1 MDRTGTKMEENS
13 QLIINA
19 AIKKG
24 QLILQKADEKADAI
38 ITEAKMKAASEAE
51 RILAKAKQ
59 EAEEEALKII
69 VEAKNRAEKMTFIIR
84 REAEQLVPANCK
96 MTGSDKSNLTGIG
109 LEHKNKFSE
118 SSEAHTAVLVKP
130 KSVAPVPKPLNSQQK
145 HANNA
150 TRALYH
156 DIVEIVIS
164 PPITTKKLFGFLLC
178 MRKVPGIKVLKFKER
193 TDGGFTVKLRLQKA
207 VPLADILSA
216 LPEVQKVSQPMPRGQ
231 QQNPIAVML
240 KN

>member
-1 MDRTGTKMEENS
+1 MEENS

-38 ITEAKMKAASEAE
+38 IAEAKAKAASEAE

-96 MTGSDKSNLTGIG
+96 MAASDV
-109 LEHKNKFSE
+109 NKFSQ
-118 SSEAHTAVLVKP
+118 SSETHTATLVEP
-130 KSVAPVPKPLNSQQK
+130 KSVAPVPKPLNCQEK
-145 HANNA
+145 YTNNA
-150 TRALYH
+150 KMALYH
-156 DIVEIVIS
+156 DIVEIVVS
-164 PPITTKKLFGFLLC
+164 PPVTTKKLFGFLLA
-178 MRKVPGIKVLKFKER
+178 MRKIPGIKVLKFKER

-207 VPLADILSA
+207 VPLANILSA
-216 LPEVQKVSQPMPRGQ
+216 LPEVQKVLQPMSRGQ

-240 KN
+240 KS